1 MAYSITQERIRD
13 ILIAKR
19 NQFEEKRELI
29 DIDNEIYAQLTTSI
43 VTINDLLTDLGWL
56 FKYSLSDEEW
66 THDDSLDN
74 TKKYNSVFFKTDA
87 VTTDENYKF
96 ICESVERYFSQ
107 NFVRD
112 EELDF
117 FYIDFMLA
125 VSFRYLSKKMS
136 DSDFSKAYPKLS
148 QAIDKFDGDNIWAL
162 VYYLLRKLIKYSIFT
177 FVIVVLAG
185 IANDGNEL
193 AGLVAIALIIYKIY
207 TWVAQVNKFSKLQ
220 DITRSKLN
228 KLKKLYEL
236 MSDGVL
242 RWKVISDDV
251 KLLRELDVDL
261 PVPILTA
268 INKNYE

>member
-1 MAYSITQERIRD
+1 MAYSITKTRIID

-19 NQFEEKRELI
+19 NQFEEKSDLVV
-29 DIDNEIYAQLTTSI
+29 DDAQASAQLANSI
-43 VTINDLLTDLGWL
+43 ATVNELLSDLSWL
-56 FKYSLSDEEW
+56 FKYPISDEEW
-66 THDDSLDN
+66 THLDN
-74 TKKYNSVFFKTDA
+74 LDSTNNFSCFGKYEL
-87 VTTDENYKF
+87 VTEDEVYKF
-96 ICESVERYFSQ
+96 ISERVQVYFAQ
-107 NFVRD
+107 NFVHD
-112 EELDF
+112 DELDF
-117 FYIDFMLA
+117 FYIDYMVA
-125 VSFRYLSKKMS
+125 VSYRYLSKKMG
-136 DSDFSKAYPKLS
+136 DADFSKAYPKLYR
-148 QAIDKFDGDNIWAL
+148 AIDKFDGDNILAL
-162 VYYLLRKLIKYSIFT
+162 IYYAIGKLIKYVIFT
-177 FVIVVLAG
+177 FIIVILVQ
-185 IANDGNEL
+185 IYSDGSEL

-220 DITRSKLN
+220 DITKSKLN